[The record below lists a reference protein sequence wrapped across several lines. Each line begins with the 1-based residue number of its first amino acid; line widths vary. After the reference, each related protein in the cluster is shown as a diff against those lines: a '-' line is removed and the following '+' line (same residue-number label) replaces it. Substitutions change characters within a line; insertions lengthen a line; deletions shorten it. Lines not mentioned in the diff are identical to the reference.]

1 MLPNQQIQQL
11 EYDGTRLFCPANP
24 TRELEPATT
33 ESEQGAFM
41 MVCTAPVPGVAG
53 ATCSRSA
60 QWQDKEAMHQEL
72 EQAN

>member
-1 MLPNQQIQQL
+1 MLNHQIQQL
-11 EYDGTRLFCPANP
+11 EYDGTRLFCPDHP

-33 ESEQGAFM
+33 ESEQGTFM

-60 QWQDKEAMHQEL
+60 QWQNEEAMQHQL
-72 EQAN
+72 EQAD